1 MRVGVLVFLA
11 AQQLAAGFEV
21 GDKISVAVLDEA
33 PFVWADPLVV
43 GAVEAN
49 WVYDV
54 QARLLAEAVV
64 VFAEGNGGVDEA

>member
-1 MRVGVLVFLA
+1 MRVGVLVLLA

-21 GDKISVAVLDEA
+21 GDKIGVAVLDEA
-33 PFVWADPLVV
+33 PLIWADPLVI
-43 GAVEAN
+43 GAVEADR
-49 WVYDV
+49 VHDV